1 MSDREIVIVG
11 DIHGE
16 FEALSKLVGPEDTL
30 FIAGDILIFMD
41 FTDFSKGILSKA
53 FTIDELIEGLKEM
66 SEGRL
71 DRVKEAFLEIT
82 TPGEERYEN
91 ILPLIEEEY
100 EKFSRAI
107 PCETYILYGNDD
119 YPDILREKVSGK
131 AEVIESGVVKVP
143 GADVALVSG
152 MPAGDHVPGFPGIVP
167 AEIYGKRLMELAPAD
182 IIITHIPP
190 HEDGGRA
197 DGVPDETKLTYDTI
211 AKRNEP
217 SSDAI
222 TKYINRHNPVYSF
235 FGHVHNPGVVAA
247 EIART
252 QAVNLGFFRLKK
264 EVTRLNTETMNI
276 RKVGV

>member
-1 MSDREIVIVG
+1 MSQSEIVIVG
-11 DIHGE
+11 DVHGE

-41 FTDFSKGILSKA
+41 FTDFSKGILAKA
-53 FTIDELIEGLKEM
+53 YTIDELLEGLKEM

-82 TPGEERYEN
+82 TPGEERYEK

-100 EKFSRAI
+100 EKFSRSLL
-107 PCETYILYGNDD
+107 CETYILYGNDD
-119 YPDILREKVSGK
+119 YPDILKEKVSSK
-131 AEVIESGVVKVP
+131 AKVIESGIVKVS
-143 GADVALVSG
+143 GVDVALVSG
-152 MPAGDHVPGFPGIVP
+152 MPGGDHVPSFPGIVP
-167 AEIYGKRLMELAPAD
+167 AEVYGRRLMELDPAD

-190 HEDGGRA
+190 HEEGGTTDGK
-197 DGVPDETKLTYDTI
+197 PDETKLTYDTI

-222 TKYINRHNPVYSF
+222 TKYISRHNPVYSF
-235 FGHVHNPGVVAA
+235 FGHVHNPSVESA

-252 QAVNLGFFRLKK
+252 QAVNLGFFRLRK

-276 RKVGV
+276 KKIGL

>member
-1 MSDREIVIVG
+1 MSESEIVIVG
-11 DIHGE
+11 DVHGE

-53 FTIDELIEGLKEM
+53 YTIEELIEGLKEM

-82 TPGEERYEN
+82 TPGEERYEK

-100 EKFSRAI
+100 EKFSKAI
-107 PCETYILYGNDD
+107 PCETYIIYGNDD

-131 AEVIESGVVKVP
+131 AEVIESGIVKAQ
-143 GADVALVSG
+143 GIDVALVSG
-152 MPAGDHVPGFPGIVP
+152 MPAGDHVPRFPGIVS
-167 AEIYGKRLMELAPAD
+167 AELYGRMLMELGPAD
-182 IIITHIPP
+182 VIITHIPP
-190 HEDGGRA
+190 HEEGGRT
-197 DGVPDETKLTYDTI
+197 DGKPDEKRLTYDTI

-235 FGHVHNPGVVAA
+235 FGHVHNPGIESA

-276 RKVGV
+276 KRIGL

>member
-11 DIHGE
+11 DVHGE

-30 FIAGDILIFMD
+30 FIAGDVLIFMD

-71 DRVKEAFLEIT
+71 DRVKTAFMEIT
-82 TPGEERYEN
+82 TPGEERYEK

-100 EKFSRAI
+100 ERFSRSLV
-107 PCETYILYGNDD
+107 CETYILYGNDD
-119 YPDILREKVSGK
+119 YPDILKEKVSGR
-131 AEVIESGVVKVP
+131 AEIIESGVVKAP
-143 GADVALVSG
+143 GINVALVSG
-152 MPAGDHVPGFPGIVP
+152 MPGGDHVPKFPGIVS
-167 AEIYGKRLMELAPAD
+167 AEVYGRRLLELAPAD
-182 IIITHIPP
+182 IIITHVPP
-190 HEDGGRA
+190 HEEVERTDGK
-197 DGVPDETKLTYDTI
+197 PDETKLTYDTI

-235 FGHVHNPGVVAA
+235 FGHVHNPSVISA

-264 EVTRLNTETMNI
+264 EVTRLNIETMNI
-276 RKVGV
+276 RKVGI